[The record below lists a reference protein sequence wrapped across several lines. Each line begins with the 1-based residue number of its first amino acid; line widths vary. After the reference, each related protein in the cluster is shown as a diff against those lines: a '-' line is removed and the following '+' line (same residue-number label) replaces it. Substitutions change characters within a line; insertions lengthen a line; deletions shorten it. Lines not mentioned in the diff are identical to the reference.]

1 MLWGATSARSTRAT
15 LEIGG
20 AYLVLGLV
28 DLRKDADNP
37 GRWRRPDGSRRP
49 QGVRRISK
57 DDVKNAPITMPRL
70 TVTVDRIIFGA
81 ARSPDMRNANLSPD
95 DPEPEWARQP
105 THILL
110 GQIRFGWITR
120 IDVELSYATGWS
132 RKLLRTRHGRPE
144 NRLLRVG
151 LQNGWDAVLVS
162 FRLPTDPACFKDGN
176 AQKYD
181 EQLEYNLDQRI
192 RHIAN
197 HRLTSHPRHQRD
209 IDSLHALTRQGLQL
223 PPNGTT
229 SGKIAKRST
238 HHDIPAAEMISLPP
252 PDTPIFPRSNPPHT

>member
-1 MLWGATSARSTRAT
+1 

-49 QGVRRISK
+49 QGVLRISK
-57 DDVKNAPITMPRL
+57 DDVKNAPITMPWL

-132 RKLLRTRHGRPE
+132 RKLLQTRHGRPE
-144 NRLLRVG
+144 NRLLRVW

-162 FRLPTDPACFKDGN
+162 FRLPTDPTCFKDGN

-181 EQLEYNLDQRI
+181 EQLEYNLDQLI

-209 IDSLHALTRQGLQL
+209 IDSLHALTPSGPPITTQRHNERQDRQTQHAPRHPRRGDDLVATTGHPDL
-223 PPNGTT
+223 PAIEPTT
-229 SGKIAKRST
+229 HVAR
-238 HHDIPAAEMISLPP
+238 
-252 PDTPIFPRSNPPHT
+252 PDG